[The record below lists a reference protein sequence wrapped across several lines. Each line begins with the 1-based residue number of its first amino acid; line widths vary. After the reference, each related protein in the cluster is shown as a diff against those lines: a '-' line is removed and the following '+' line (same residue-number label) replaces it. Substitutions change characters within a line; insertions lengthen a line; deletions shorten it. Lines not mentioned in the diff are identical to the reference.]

1 MSGTYL
7 LLKKNL
13 ESSNSTINTD
23 THTNPIMGIADKNH
37 NTTMI
42 QEIDPSQ
49 TTTVNQAN
57 PPIAPLYAIFFFGVI
72 AVFSLV
78 LALGKMRYHQRLLRE
93 KGLNDDTSSKKEI
106 V

>member
-7 LLKKNL
+7 LLKKNI

-23 THTNPIMGIADKNH
+23 THTNPIMNITDKNH
-37 NTTMI
+37 NATMI
-42 QEIDPSQ
+42 QEISQIQ
-49 TTTVNQAN
+49 TTAVNQAN
-57 PPIAPLYAIFFFGVI
+57 PPIAPIYAIFFFGVI

-93 KGLNDDTSSKKEI
+93 KGLIESYSKKELL
-106 V
+106 

>member
-7 LLKKNL
+7 LLKKNI

-23 THTNPIMGIADKNH
+23 THTNPIMAIADKNH
-37 NTTMI
+37 NTAMI

-57 PPIAPLYAIFFFGVI
+57 PPIAPLYAIFFLGVI

-78 LALGKMRYHQRLLRE
+78 LALGKMRYHQRLLRD
-93 KGLNDDTSSKKEI
+93 KGLIESSSKKELL
-106 V
+106 